1 MVGAHSP
8 LTRPPPVLWGALSA
22 DVLAEVAGHPVRTPL
37 AVLHGGHAL
46 GQRDK
51 HLLLL
56 AEDGAHRPFAVL
68 KWARG
73 ADAAGLYAEQAAL
86 AQVRALPDALLR
98 AACVH
103 SWGPFP
109 LAAGTVLTVDR
120 YVAGDSAYA
129 QLRTSAW
136 PSRLVARHFRDC
148 AAWYVRFAAATR
160 RPAQPFS
167 ASLFDEAIAAPL
179 QALTAHFGAAIVP
192 PTALTT
198 LWAAAQAVCGRPVAR
213 TAEHG
218 DLWPANLLLPRSGHG
233 LYVLDWEHF
242 RPATLPGFDLLLF
255 ATSYA
260 LNLPWRPF
268 GWMPPAT
275 ALARAY
281 FQPTW
286 LRPPISAWLEQGC
299 AAAGL
304 PPALIPLLMPAMLA
318 RMALRY
324 HTYHAAATDPP
335 SDSLWLA
342 ALRAWWTRPADN
354 WLEAW
359 AAAASPPQS

>member
-1 MVGAHSP
+1 MTGPLLPALVGALP
-8 LTRPPPVLWGALSA
+8 AEL
-22 DVLAEVAGHPVRTPL
+22 LAQVAGHSVQTPL
-37 AVLHGGHAL
+37 AVLHGDHATGHRA
-46 GQRDK
+46 K
-51 HLLLL
+51 HLLFLT
-56 AEDGAHRPFAVL
+56 EHGAAGPFAVL

-86 AQVRALPDALLR
+86 AQVRALPDTRLH

-109 LAAGTVLTVDR
+109 LADSTVLTIDR
-120 YVAGDSAYA
+120 YVPGDSAYA

-136 PSRLVARHFRDC
+136 PRLLVARHFRLC
-148 AAWYVRFAAATR
+148 AGWYAHFAAATR

-167 ASLFDEAIAAPL
+167 EALFEEAIAAPL
-179 QALTAHFGAAIVP
+179 QAVAAHFGASVVP
-192 PTALTT
+192 PPALTT
-198 LWAAAQAVCGRPVAR
+198 LRTAAQALYGRPVALV
-213 TAEHG
+213 AEHG
-218 DLWPANLLLPRSGHG
+218 DLWPANLLLPRAGHG
-233 LYVLDWEHF
+233 LYVVDWEHF
-242 RPATLPGFDLLLF
+242 RPAALPGFDLLLF

-268 GWMPPAT
+268 GWTPPAT

-286 LRPPISAWLEQGC
+286 LRGPITAWLAQGC
-299 AAAGL
+299 AVSGL

-324 HTYHAAATDPP
+324 HSYHTAATDPP
-335 SDSLWLA
+335 ADSLWLA

-359 AAAASPPQS
+359 AAASPPQP